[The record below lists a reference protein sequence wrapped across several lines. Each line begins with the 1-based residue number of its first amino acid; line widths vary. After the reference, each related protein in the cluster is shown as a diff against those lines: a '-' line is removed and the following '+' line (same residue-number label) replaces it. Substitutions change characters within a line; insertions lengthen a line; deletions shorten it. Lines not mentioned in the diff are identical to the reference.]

1 MTPESQRIAI
11 AEVCGWKV
19 IGIKMRIFGN
29 PDDELC
35 KSTSA
40 CSDLYGSKNDEI
52 DWIPDY
58 LNDLNA
64 MHEAE
69 MVLDKEKC
77 ERYLTFLQGGT
88 PRYKLAWSVVCASAA
103 QRAEQFI
110 RTLNLWVEEP
120 VSEATVEGLR

>member
-1 MTPESQRIAI
+1 MSPEEQRIKI
-11 AEVCGWKV
+11 AEACGWT
-19 IGIKMRIFGN
+19 IHGSAMRIYGS
-29 PDDELC
+29 PDD
-35 KSTSA
+35 KFASVSA
-40 CSDLYGSKNDEI
+40 CHDLYGFPRSGKD

-69 MVLDKEKC
+69 KVLGTDAWLRYQGELAKSGLAFAGKC
-77 ERYLTFLQGGT
+77 WIHAT
-88 PRYKLAWSVVCASAA
+88 AD
-103 QRAEQFI
+103 QRAEALL